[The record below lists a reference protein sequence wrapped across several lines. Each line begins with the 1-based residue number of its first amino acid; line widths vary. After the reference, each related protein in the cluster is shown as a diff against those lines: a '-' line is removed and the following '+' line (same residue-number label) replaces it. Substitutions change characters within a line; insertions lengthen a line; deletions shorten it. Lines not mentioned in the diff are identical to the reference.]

1 MSAILLDHIHLRAR
15 DPEAVADFLSRHF
28 DVEIESRMEVRNLPR
43 VVLRIGAVAIF
54 VEGATADMPRVPAM
68 PFRGIE
74 HVCVRV
80 PDIAAHAARLRQA
93 GVTLLAP
100 VSEVRPGV
108 RVAFV
113 EAPDGILVEMIER
126 SAA

>member
-15 DPEAVADFLSRHF
+15 DPEAVADYLSRHF
-28 DVEIESRMEVRNLPR
+28 DFEIEGRMEVRNLPR
-43 VVLRIGAVAIF
+43 VVLRVGEVTIF

-80 PDIAAHAARLRQA
+80 PDITAHAARLERA

-100 VSEVRPGV
+100 VSEIRPGV

-113 EAPDGILVEMIER
+113 EAPDGIMIEMIER

>member
-1 MSAILLDHIHLRAR
+1 MSAVLLDHFHFRSR
-15 DPEAVADFLSRHF
+15 DPEAVADFLNRHF
-28 DVEIESRMEVRNLPR
+28 DVAIVSRTEVRGLPR
-43 VVLRIGAVAIF
+43 VVLRIGEVAIF
-54 VEGATADMPRVPAM
+54 VEGATDDMPRVPAM

-80 PDIAAHAARLRQA
+80 PDINAHAARLEQS
-93 GVTLLAP
+93 GVTLVSP
-100 VSEVRPGV
+100 VSEIRPGV